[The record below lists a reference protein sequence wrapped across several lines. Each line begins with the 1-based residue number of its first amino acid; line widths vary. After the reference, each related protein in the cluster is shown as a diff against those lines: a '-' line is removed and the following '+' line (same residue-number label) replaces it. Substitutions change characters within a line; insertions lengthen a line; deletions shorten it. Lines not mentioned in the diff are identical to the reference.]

1 MVTGYRFSYGGA
13 QEYYGVTPDLCTLG
27 KIIGGGFPLAAIAGK
42 KEIMAHFDKEK
53 VGSDGFLMQ
62 IGTLSGNPIASV
74 AGLKT
79 LEILRR
85 PGSYEKLR
93 QNGQRIMD
101 FASKELSENNIDF
114 KVVGDQTL
122 FEIIFTNEEILNY
135 RDVQKNDLKY
145 KDSGIEQ
152 TWNFAH
158 PNNKKV
164 TGPLGNFKRMI
175 KGASYQMMIDHLS
188 HTITELGSSDK
199 WAQFEVIILDKN
211 KIYHKFNW
219 QVEKYTMDGPL
230 KDCWLTTMVSNPISL
245 GSSI

>member
-1 MVTGYRFSYGGA
+1 MMLKKLHLIFSI
-13 QEYYGVTPDLCTLG
+13 VITLLLN
-27 KIIGGGFPLAAIAGK
+27 I
-42 KEIMAHFDKEK
+42 
-53 VGSDGFLMQ
+53 
-62 IGTLSGNPIASV
+62 
-74 AGLKT
+74 
-79 LEILRR
+79 
-85 PGSYEKLR
+85 SY
-93 QNGQRIMD
+93 
-101 FASKELSENNIDF
+101 SKA
-114 KVVGDQTL
+114 
-122 FEIIFTNEEILNY
+122 
-135 RDVQKNDLKY
+135 DLKSPNNLILPAEVIKIQLVGLMNNDKDF

-158 PNNKKV
+158 PNNKKN
-164 TGPLGNFKRMI
+164 TGPLPNFKMMI
-175 KGASYQMMIDHLS
+175 KGNSYQMLIDHLN

>member
-1 MVTGYRFSYGGA
+1 MM
-13 QEYYGVTPDLCTLG
+13 L
-27 KIIGGGFPLAAIAGK
+27 
-42 KEIMAHFDKEK
+42 EK
-53 VGSDGFLMQ
+53 LQ
-62 IGTLSGNPIASV
+62 ITS
-74 AGLKT
+74 KT
-79 LEILRR
+79 L
-85 PGSYEKLR
+85 
-93 QNGQRIMD
+93 
-101 FASKELSENNIDF
+101 
-114 KVVGDQTL
+114 
-122 FEIIFTNEEILNY
+122 IIFLLSISFSSAEILNP
-135 RDVQKNDLKY
+135 DSAISPKEVVSIQLSGLQKNDFGY

-164 TGPLGNFKRMI
+164 TGPLGKFKRMI

-219 QVEKYTMDGPL
+219 QVEKYTLDGIL
-230 KDCWLTTMVSNPISL
+230 KDCWLTTVVSNPIPL